1 VAAAALAV
9 LSLIVAAL
17 AVRTAGDVPEL
28 GYADGT
34 LGGAALLVVPGAL
47 AIAAGFVA
55 RRRPDDRAGLLLIVA
70 GLGSFLP
77 ELATSGARPAA
88 AFTAGLAL
96 AWLTPAVVAHLALGY
111 PGRVAGR
118 VRLLAG
124 AGYVTAVGLLGL
136 VPALAFEPREAGCA
150 LCADNLIGVG
160 YDAEWQLRLA
170 RIGILATLA
179 WAIIAGGVLLVRL
192 ARASRALR
200 SLTAPVLVPGVV
212 LLACF
217 AAELALSPGRGYLGT
232 DGVDGRLW
240 IAQQLALAAVAG
252 GVAAR
257 SVRAARARARLA
269 ADVVALADPARPA
282 GVAARLGAVLGDP
295 SLVVA
300 YPVGDPVRWVD
311 AAGQPVPLPPGG
323 GRQATELRVADDAE
337 AIALAVHR
345 GGLLDDPVLRYE
357 VVRAAGLAL
366 GNERLRA
373 DARARLA
380 DLRASR
386 ARIVATGDAERRRIE
401 RDLHDGAQQRIVALA
416 IALRAAAPADE
427 DPAAPL
433 VTEAL
438 REVGGALDELRLIA
452 HGIFPAILAE
462 AGLAIA
468 IDALAES
475 APVAI
480 RLGPFPDGRFDHA
493 VEAAAY
499 ALVAECARHP
509 DAAALDVHGAVD
521 GDELVVVVETTGRL
535 PPETRIADRVGALGG
550 VVRHRRLDDRAVLE
564 AVVPC
569 GS

>member
-1 VAAAALAV
+1 ML
-9 LSLIVAAL
+9 AAL
-17 AVRTAGDVPEL
+17 AVRTAGDAPEL

-47 AIAAGFVA
+47 AVAAGCVA

-96 AWLTPAVVAHLALGY
+96 AWLTPAAVTHLALGY
-111 PGRVAGR
+111 PGHVAGGAR
-118 VRLLAG
+118 VLAG
-124 AGYVTAVGLLGL
+124 AGYVTAVGLLG
-136 VPALAFEPREAGCA
+136 VMPALAFEPGRAGCA

-160 YDAEWQLRLA
+160 YDAELQLRLA
-170 RIGILATLA
+170 RIGIVATLA
-179 WAIIAGGVLLVRL
+179 WAVVAAIVLVVRL

-200 SLTAPVLVPGVV
+200 AVTAPVLVPAVA

-217 AAELALSPGRGYLGT
+217 ASELALSPRRGYLGT

-252 GVAAR
+252 GVVAR

-269 ADVVALADPARPA
+269 GDVVALADPARRA

-300 YPVGDPVRWVD
+300 YPVGDPVHWVD
-311 AAGQPVPLPPGG
+311 AAGQPVPLPPAG
-323 GRQATELRVADDAE
+323 GREATDLRVADDAE
-337 AIALAVHR
+337 PVARAVHR
-345 GGLLDDPVLRYE
+345 AGLLDDPVLRFE
-357 VVRAAGLAL
+357 IVRAAGLAL

-416 IALRAAAPADE
+416 IALRAAEPADD

-433 VTEAL
+433 VAEAL

-468 IDALAES
+468 IDALSES

-480 RLGPFPDGRFDHA
+480 RLGPFPEGRFGHA

-509 DAAALDVHGAVD
+509 DAGALDVRGAVR
-521 GDELVVVVETTGRL
+521 GGELVVVVETAGSL
-535 PPETRIADRVGALGG
+535 PDETRIADRVGALGG
-550 VVRHRRLDDRAVLE
+550 VLRRHRLDGCGALE